1 MNPAEEYIL
10 SRPEPYKSILLHLQI
25 LVETT
30 LSNVELKYKWKIPV
44 YYIGKKPICYFNA
57 SLKRGF
63 VDVAFWTSE
72 DLSKYNK
79 VLITENRKVVKSLRY
94 SSLDEIKEGVLI
106 EILETIG
113 KSDQQ
118 GFYNKKSI

>member
-30 LSNVELKYKWKIPV
+30 LPTVELKYKWKIPV
-44 YYIGKKPICYFNA
+44 YYLGKKPVCYFNA
-57 SLKRGF
+57 SLKKGF

-72 DLSKYNK
+72 DLSAFQKY
-79 VLITENRKVVKSLRY
+79 LITENRKVVKSLRY
-94 SSLDEIKEGVLI
+94 TKIDEVNEEVLI
-106 EILETIG
+106 QILQTIG
-113 KSDQQ
+113 NSKQE
-118 GFYNKKSI
+118 GFYNK